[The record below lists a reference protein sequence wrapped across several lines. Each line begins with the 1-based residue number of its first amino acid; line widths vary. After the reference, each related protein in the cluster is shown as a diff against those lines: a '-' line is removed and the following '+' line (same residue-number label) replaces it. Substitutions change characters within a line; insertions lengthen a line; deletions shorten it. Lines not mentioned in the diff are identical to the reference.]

1 MQLDRWLQS
10 SKDDITRPQPQ
21 PGWLSIRFLGNA
33 SVQMARERR
42 KRAIAEMNNK
52 LIELVEKDSRMPHR
66 YSSVISLPRR
76 QRNELRCLDRAA
88 GRGRHQNFY
97 NHRPPAQRRGGGTS
111 SSHQGYT
118 QGRGRFYPYH
128 KFGNFRQRG
137 RSRGQ

>member
-52 LIELVEKDSRMPHR
+52 LIELVERLENASPLLFGDQFAKEAKKRVKMP
-66 YSSVISLPRR
+66 
-76 QRNELRCLDRAA
+76 
-88 GRGRHQNFY
+88 G
-97 NHRPPAQRRGGGTS
+97 
-111 SSHQGYT
+111 
-118 QGRGRFYPYH
+118 
-128 KFGNFRQRG
+128 
-137 RSRGQ
+137 